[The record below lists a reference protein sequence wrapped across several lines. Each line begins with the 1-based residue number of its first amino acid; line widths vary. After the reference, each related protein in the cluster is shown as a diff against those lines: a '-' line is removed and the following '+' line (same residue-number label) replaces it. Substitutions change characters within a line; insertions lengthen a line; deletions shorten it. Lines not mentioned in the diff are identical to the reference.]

1 MVIIAPRPQTEEII
15 MPFVS
20 IKIAAGRTTDQK
32 RALVKSVTEAVAS
45 SIEVDPEKVW
55 VQIDEF
61 DNDNFATGGTLMI
74 DKR

>member
-1 MVIIAPRPQTEEII
+1 